1 MDINVEELIKLL
13 PEGYQQACYETKAIE
28 RKRTV
33 QTPEELLVMC
43 LYYIYGASLLETSQL
58 AKMNGT
64 GKMSDVAFMKRFAK
78 SSRWFQWI
86 TKNIKPGD
94 MCHYQKPGILQEY
107 NVTAIDASDVY
118 TKGAVKQ
125 AWHLHYALDLFSLN
139 CQQYKITDEKTGE
152 TLKNFE
158 IRKKDLIIAGRAYAT
173 ITGMEYCLE
182 NGGDFILRI
191 RNKAFN
197 LYNAEREQVFLT
209 DWLKTLD
216 GGASCAMFYYRDS
229 QKNYKNVRICALPKT
244 EEEIKKEEKRLKKK
258 ESKKQ
263 IKISDDT
270 KFSHHYMF
278 VATSLPE
285 TFTAEDILYIY
296 RLRWQVEMVFKRY
309 KSILGAG
316 SVPMKTKEATEA
328 WINRK
333 MMLALLIEKFIG
345 SVDFSPSGKSRK
357 KQEHMERNQTGISV
371 NFYSGHSK
379 N

>member
-1 MDINVEELIKLL
+1 M

-43 LYYIYGASLLETSQL
+43 LYYIYGASLVETSQL
-58 AKMNGT
+58 AGMNGT
-64 GKMSDVAFMKRFAK
+64 GKISDVAFMKRFTK
-78 SSRWFQWI
+78 SNAWFQWI
-86 TKNIKPGD
+86 TGNIKPEK
-94 MCHYQKPGILQEY
+94 MCRYQKPEILKQY

-139 CQQYKITDEKTGE
+139 CQQYKITEEKTGE

-158 IRKKDLIIAGRAYAT
+158 IKENDLIIAGRAYAT
-173 ITGMEYCLE
+173 ITGMEYCLG

-197 LYNAEREQVFLT
+197 LYNAERKQVLLT
-209 DWLKTLD
+209 DWLETLD
-216 GGASCAMFYYRDS
+216 GGASSALFYYRDS
-229 QKNYKNVRICALPKT
+229 QKNYKPVRICALPKT
-244 EEEIKKEEKRLKKK
+244 EEEIKKEEKKLKKK
-258 ESKKQ
+258 ESRKQ

-270 KFSHHYMF
+270 KFPHRYTF

-285 TFTAEDILYIY
+285 TFTAEDILAIY
-296 RLRWQVEMVFKRY
+296 RLRWQVELVFKRY

-316 SVPMKTKEATEA
+316 SVPVKTKEATEA
-328 WINRK
+328 WLNGK

-345 SVDFSPSGKSRK
+345 SVDFSPSGENRK
-357 KQEHMERNQTGISV
+357 KQEHMEGNQAGISV
-371 NFYSGHSK
+371 NFYSYSAK